1 MKMLRNVGAL
11 FFCLVTFLTA
21 GEKLHFS
28 VQFSTDEGKTYTEAF
43 PVCAPDSEVLVKL
56 KWTVIDKNLQT
67 TDGVAV
73 AKLLSPVTDFAS
85 ANRGKQGWDN
95 RTAWYQANRKN
106 YFSSDRPGIHLF
118 RLNLGERKAGQR
130 GQRNLW
136 NKKIRK
142 LIDGPLPA
150 CKALPL
156 GDHPFEIDVYYR
168 LKDTKQLIR
177 HRLPFTVSIVDTK
190 DVPKA
195 APSHSDTAKVK
206 AINEDRPL
214 TVSGDYHFPV
224 SQLMNFSEGKALQKT
239 GPMVSAKKYDAGW
252 IVSGIKEGRYF
263 VRLLVD
269 AGRVSGDEEIRNN
282 TPFLFHNGGY
292 VVFDKAQGLGQ
303 KGNHFQTILQSATPV
318 PVKNGDTFR
327 WNRNRS
333 GRFGTMALATE
344 KMESARFWVRE
355 TVNPEDHDFYR
366 FSGRISADKT
376 DPRKGLFTY
385 AVTNMTGRSEAL
397 TVTCRVLDYFQKELV
412 NRQTTETVASYKTYH
427 ATASFPLGTADR
439 VRAIIRVTD
448 SQGVSEE
455 RVFSLL
461 NDYNGQFRKKIWL
474 NQDWRYASL
483 PDDGT
488 IKSRKLQGLSG
499 FPKKGAW
506 KKVDLP
512 ASWIHTPKH
521 QKDNLCWYQKN
532 FTVPD
537 WFANGR
543 YFINFNRVAYACN
556 VYLNGKKIGHYF
568 NIFASIKI
576 DVTDHLKL
584 GEENHL
590 LLEVLGVAACINDEE
605 LVKKTPN
612 FRPSGSIKGMVGK
625 PAGVDEVYLTST
637 PKDFIADTFVTT
649 SYRNKT
655 VKTTV
660 SFAEGQPTR
669 PLTLTN
675 RVLSQGRDLLRLA
688 PATLDPGQATVESKA
703 TWKDPILWGPAE
715 FPLLELVSELKDE
728 TGTVVDRMRTR
739 FGFREFWAEGRNL
752 MWNGQ
757 PVRFAS
763 RAFFSTWG
771 WNLTERNKRP
781 NIRNQVRMAKAVGIN
796 MLRHIY
802 NSHNFSD
809 ICDEEGMPLALGVVQ
824 LSGQTKQQL
833 DSEPFWDN
841 TVRTVCETVRGLR
854 NHPSIVQWYLSN
866 EYYGES
872 HDNIAARLKAY
883 GEKVLKVDD
892 SRMIEFGCD
901 LDLKGFT
908 PAISTHYPVD
918 GASFRKAY
926 TYMPEAAYWRTFDQ
940 DFQKGMK
947 VPCGQFKGVANVL
960 KEAPITWGHKPII
973 VNETCYSVHFNIPHG
988 FTRLIGDEVYESP
1001 TVIDRELTNI
1011 CAWFARGQRD
1021 AEVSVTNMWL
1031 SAAGNPA
1038 WQTTP
1043 IHDINIL
1050 ERTNKFYGG
1059 QNVTYHLNL
1068 TRDVLTPGQV
1078 HYSWS
1083 FTDGDRTLAEQEK
1096 VLSFTGFEMKRETI
1110 PLTMPQVRRE
1120 TDLTLSVTMSENG
1133 KTLKS
1138 MAFPIRAYPKSPS
1151 TTFTEKTLV
1160 LTPSGETNPAIKKY
1174 LPQAVSTRSLTPT
1187 ALTGVKLLVVDNG
1200 FEKNSLNVYK
1210 AQVEAFV
1217 ESGGTVLQLR
1227 QENQQDWLPI
1237 DLQLSDRI
1245 PSINFTFRR
1254 NDGLLTGIQADELSY
1269 WYPGHKTGERYF
1281 AKPASGNAK
1290 TLIESGGPGGFIYA
1304 GLIRLP
1310 VGKGEYICSQLRLL
1324 DTEAVNPVA
1333 AKLLNNIMLSLNTP
1347 PHQSWARTACLIAPN
1362 STTGNALRRFGA
1374 EVTLLKEGA
1383 SLTDY
1388 SCVIWDSSFAL
1399 TPSRLEALRLFV
1411 DRGGDVLVRNITP
1424 QSQGQVEQLLGE
1436 SIELSTINAVTWQ
1449 GRAIRSTF
1457 SPVTAGINNYDLF
1470 WREPP
1475 VSYNYRSMFQSK
1487 DAILAPLGHYSIE
1500 SLTGVSPFFPA
1511 LLRVSQKGTG
1521 RIILDNL
1528 NWTSNAEGVRKPA
1541 RRIASSLLTNLGI
1554 KLKGSKKPS
1563 LPANLT
1569 YKPVDISGQMNR
1581 SFIDEVSGDGK
1592 GGWSDQGP
1600 KMDLRRFP
1608 ADQAIQTFN
1617 GVPYRIEKPLSCI
1630 ALKSRYRKSA
1640 PLSVLLPV
1648 NQSADVLFFL
1658 HSCAWTSKTH
1668 HASYVVQYEDGSEYE
1683 IKLIG
1688 GVNLRDWAEK
1698 ACDSPYHNEVDTISC
1713 LAWTAGGTST
1723 SDIFSKVSLYQ
1734 MAWLNPHPTKRIRD
1748 IHFRSANVGVPIL
1761 VALTAANKAATE
1773 ETPRSTAAQLTL
1785 AATLVK
1791 SADALKMQ
1799 KRFGEA
1805 LVLYRQAIATAW
1817 DYAPASIGL
1826 GYVLEHQKHYR
1837 EAITAYER
1845 VIAIEPEGLESYH
1858 RIGLCWEA
1866 LKQTDK
1872 AIEVYKRSLAQNINQ
1887 PEMRAAISRLKQAQ
1901 KEK

>member
-1 MKMLRNVGAL
+1 MKMIRNAGVL
-11 FFCLVTFLTA
+11 FFCLLTVLTA

-28 VQFSTDEGKTYTEAF
+28 AQFSIDDGKTYTEAF
-43 PVCAPDSEVLVKL
+43 PVCAPNSEVLVTL

-95 RTAWYQANRKN
+95 RTAWYQDNRKN
-106 YFSSDRPGIHLF
+106 YFSSDRAGTHLF

-136 NKKIRK
+136 NKKTGK

-177 HRLPFTVSIVDTK
+177 HRLPFTVSIVDGK

-195 APSHSDTAKVK
+195 SPFQTADTSIPL
-206 AINEDRPL
+206 INRDALL
-214 TVSGDYHFPV
+214 TVSGDYVFPV
-224 SQLMNFSEGKALQKT
+224 SQLINLTKGQPLKEK
-239 GPMVSAKKYDAGW
+239 GPLVAANQFDAGW
-252 IVSGIKEGRYF
+252 TVSGIKEGSYF
-263 VRLLVD
+263 IRLLVN
-269 AGRVSGDEEIRNN
+269 AGRVSGDEEITRT
-282 TPFLFHNGGY
+282 TPFLFQNGRT
-292 VVFDKAQGLGQ
+292 VIFDKAQGLGQ
-303 KGNHFQTILQSATPV
+303 KDKHFQTILQSATPV
-318 PVKNGDTFR
+318 LVKNGDTFR
-327 WNRNRS
+327 WNKNRN

-344 KMESARFWVRE
+344 KMESARFWVSK
-355 TVNPEDHDFYR
+355 TVNPEDNDFYR
-366 FSGRISADKT
+366 FSGSISADKT
-376 DPRKGLFTY
+376 DPRKGLLTY

-397 TVTCRVLDYFQKELV
+397 TVTCRILDYFQNELV
-412 NRQTTETVASYKTYH
+412 NRQTTETVASYKTYD
-427 ATASFPLGTADR
+427 AKALFPLGTADR

-455 RVFSLL
+455 KVFSLL
-461 NDYNGQFRKKIWL
+461 NNYNGQFRKKIWL

-488 IKSRKLQGLSG
+488 INSRKLQGLAGLPRKSE
-499 FPKKGAW
+499 W

-521 QKDNLCWYQKN
+521 RKDNLCWYQKT

-576 DVTDHLKL
+576 DITDHLKL
-584 GEENHL
+584 GSENHL
-590 LLEVLGVAACINDEE
+590 QLEVLGVAACINDEE
-605 LVKKTPN
+605 LVKRTPN

-637 PKDFIADTFVTT
+637 PKDFIDDTFVTT

-655 VKTTV
+655 VKV
-660 SFAEGQPTR
+660 STSFVKGQPTR
-669 PLTLTN
+669 PLTLTSK
-675 RVLSQGRDLLRLA
+675 VVSQGQDLLTIA
-688 PATLDPGQATVESKA
+688 PLPLNPGQAKAESKT
-703 TWKDPILWGPAE
+703 TWKDPILWGPAT

-728 TGTVVDRMRTR
+728 TGAVVDRKRTR

-752 MWNGQ
+752 MWNGE

-771 WNLTERNKRP
+771 HDLTKRNKRP
-781 NIRNQVRMAKAVGIN
+781 NIRKQVRTAKAVGIN

-824 LSGQTKQQL
+824 LSGYTKQQL
-833 DSEPFWDN
+833 DSDAFWNN
-841 TVRTVCETVRGLR
+841 TSRTVCETVRGLR
-854 NHPSIVQWYLSN
+854 NHPSIFQWYLSN

-892 SRMIEFGCD
+892 SRMVEFGCD

-918 GASFRKAY
+918 GSCFRKAH

-940 DFQKGMK
+940 TFQKGMK

-960 KEAPITWGHKPII
+960 KEAPITWGTKPII

-988 FTRLIGDEVYESP
+988 FTRLIGDRIYESP
-1001 TVIDRELTNI
+1001 TLIERELTNI

-1021 AEVSVTNMWL
+1021 ADVSVINMWL
-1031 SAAGNPA
+1031 SAGSNPA

-1043 IHDINIL
+1043 IYDINIL
-1050 ERTNKFYGG
+1050 ERTNKFYAG
-1059 QNVTYHLNL
+1059 QKFTYHLNL
-1068 TRDVLTPGQV
+1068 TRDVPTSGRV
-1078 HYSWS
+1078 NYSWTFS
-1083 FTDGDRTLAEQEK
+1083 DGERTLAQRQK
-1096 VLSFTGFEMKRETI
+1096 ALSFTSYEMKRETI
-1110 PLTMPQVRRE
+1110 LLTMPKVVQE
-1120 TDLTLSVTMSENG
+1120 KNLTLAVTMSENG
-1133 KTLKS
+1133 KMLKTMS
-1138 MAFPIRAYPKSPS
+1138 FPIRAYPKAPGR
-1151 TTFTEKTLV
+1151 TFTGKTLV
-1160 LTPSGETNPAIKKY
+1160 LTPSGETNLTLKKY
-1174 LPQAVSTRSLTPT
+1174 LPQAVTTQSLTAT
-1187 ALTGVKLLVVDNG
+1187 ALTGVKLLVIDNG
-1200 FEKNSLNVYK
+1200 FEKNTLNAYK
-1210 AQVEAFV
+1210 TIIEAFV

-1227 QENQQDWLPI
+1227 QANQQDWLPI
-1237 DLQLSDRI
+1237 DLQLSNRT

-1254 NDGLLTGIQADELSY
+1254 NDSLLTGIQADELSY

-1281 AKPASGNAK
+1281 AKPASTNAK
-1290 TLIESGGPGGFIYA
+1290 ALIESGGPDGFIYA

-1310 VGKGEYICSQLRLL
+1310 FGKGEYICSQLRLL

-1333 AKLLNNIMLSLNTP
+1333 AKLMNNIILSLDTSP
-1347 PHQSWARTACLIAPN
+1347 PGWARAACLTAPN
-1362 STTGNALRRFGA
+1362 SLTGNALRRFGA
-1374 EVTLLKEGA
+1374 EVTLLKAGA
-1383 SLTDY
+1383 SLTGY
-1388 SCVIWDSSFAL
+1388 TCVIWDSSLAL
-1399 TPSRLEALRLFV
+1399 TPSRLEALRLFA

-1424 QSQGQVEQLLGE
+1424 ESQGQVEQLLGE

-1457 SPVTAGINNYDLF
+1457 NPVTAGINNYDLF

-1475 VSYNYRSMFQSK
+1475 VSYNYRRMFQSK

-1511 LLRVSQKGTG
+1511 LLRVSRKGTG

-1528 NWTSNAEGVRKPA
+1528 NWTSNAEGVSKSA
-1541 RRIASSLLTNLGI
+1541 RRIASSLLTNLGV

-1569 YKPVDISGQMNR
+1569 YNPVDISGQMNR

-1648 NQSADVLFFL
+1648 NQKADVLFFL

-1668 HASYVVQYEDGSEYE
+1668 HASYVVQYQDGSEYE
-1683 IKLIG
+1683 IKLVG
-1688 GVNLRDWAEK
+1688 GINLRDWAEK
-1698 ACDSPYHNEVDTISC
+1698 ACDSPYHNEIDTISC
-1713 LAWTAGGTST
+1713 LAWTAGGTSKT
-1723 SDIFSKVSLYQ
+1723 DVFSKVSLYQ
-1734 MAWLNPHPTKRIRD
+1734 MAWLNPHPSKRIRD
-1748 IHFRSANVGVPIL
+1748 INFRSTNVGVPIL
-1761 VALTAANKAATE
+1761 VALTTGNKVAMSEKIA
-1773 ETPRSTAAQLTL
+1773 STKIQLTRAAAQVT
-1785 AATLVK
+1785 
-1791 SADALKMQ
+1791 SADALKRNGQ
-1799 KRFGEA
+1799 LEEA
-1805 LVLYRQAIATAW
+1805 LALYKQAITTAW

-1826 GYVLEHQKHYR
+1826 GYLLEHQKKYH
-1837 EAITAYER
+1837 EAIKVYEQ
-1845 VIAIEPEGLESYH
+1845 VIAIDPEGLEAYH
-1858 RIGLCWEA
+1858 RVGLCWEA

-1872 AIEVYKRSLAQNINQ
+1872 AIEVYKRSLEQNINQ
-1887 PEMRAAISRLKQAQ
+1887 PEMRAAISRLK
-1901 KEK
+1901 K